1 MLTLLQASNEVAK
14 TASEAAEQAAETNA
28 VGDAFTTYGPWGLAI
43 VALGVAV
50 WLVKKHFAKKP
61 Q

>member
-1 MLTLLQASNEVAK
+1 MFNLLQTANEVAK

-43 VALGVAV
+43 VALGVAI
-50 WLVKKHFAKKP
+50 WWFKRKKV
-61 Q
+61 